1 MKIKQL
7 IATALLVASMGLAQ
21 AADKPA
27 AAKSTD
33 DNMIGLTTENGK
45 VVYNFINE
53 WWNEKKGAAVWEK
66 YVSRENYENHAVYS
80 AKKGVH
86 PSFDEE
92 VAAEV
97 KIANA
102 STTRFE
108 IKQLVSQ
115 GSLVFAHIHA
125 IPKEGLGRQLV
136 MILRVRN
143 GKITDH
149 WDIHEALKEDSVVF
163 DNLNR

>member
-1 MKIKQL
+1 MK
-7 IATALLVASMGLAQ
+7 LLMVVAAGWLCVSSVQ
-21 AADKPA
+21 AADKPV
-27 AAKSTD
+27 D

-53 WWNEKKGAAVWEK
+53 WWNEKKGAEAWNK
-66 YVSRENYENHAVYS
+66 YVSRENYKNHAVYS
-80 AKKGVH
+80 AKKGVN

-92 VAAEV
+92 VATEV

-163 DNLNR
+163 DALNR